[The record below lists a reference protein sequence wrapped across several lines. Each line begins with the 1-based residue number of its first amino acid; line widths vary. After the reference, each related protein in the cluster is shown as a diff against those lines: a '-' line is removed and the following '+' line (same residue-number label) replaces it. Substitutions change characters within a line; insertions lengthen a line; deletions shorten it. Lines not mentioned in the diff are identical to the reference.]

1 MSPTKILR
9 RAIDLHGRQV
19 SSRMRIPG
27 GRERYA
33 RWFREMRVDFSDIVL
48 DIRPD
53 RIGPAGIELVQ
64 ISDIHSGPYVNGAD
78 LNGVMDR
85 VTALQPDLIV
95 LTGDYVNRE
104 PEELEP
110 ALPALARLS
119 ARGGVWAVLGN
130 HDFWGDGGRV
140 AGMLEGVGIRM
151 LRNEGTDIEIDGTRF
166 HLAGVD
172 DWKEGEADLPLAS
185 RDRTDGMLSILL
197 SHCPQI
203 VDEAADIGYDLVLS
217 GHTHGMQVRLPL
229 FRHLQ
234 RDFMHNRHDHG
245 HSRHGAE
252 GGTHLFITRGLGV
265 VTLPWRYKCPPEV
278 SRIVLRPKAA

>member
-1 MSPTKILR
+1 
-9 RAIDLHGRQV
+9 
-19 SSRMRIPG
+19 MRIPG

-33 RWFREMRVDFSDIVL
+33 RWFREMRVDFSDLIL
-48 DIRPD
+48 DIHPD
-53 RIGPAGIELVQ
+53 RIGPGGIELIQ
-64 ISDIHSGPYVNGAD
+64 ISDIHSGPYVDGAD
-78 LNGVMDR
+78 LTGVMDR

-104 PEELEP
+104 PAELEP
-110 ALPALARLS
+110 ALPALSRLA

-130 HDFWGDGGRV
+130 HDFWGDGGQV
-140 AGMLEGVGIRM
+140 ARMLEGVGIRM
-151 LRNEGTDIEIDGTRF
+151 LRNEGTDIEVDGTRF

-172 DWKEGEADLPLAS
+172 DWKEGEANLPLAS
-185 RDRTDGMLSILL
+185 KDRTEGMLSILL

-203 VDEAADIGYDLVLS
+203 VDEAADMGYDLVLS
-217 GHTHGMQVRLPL
+217 GHTHGMQVRLPV

-245 HSRHGAE
+245 LSRHGVDGA
-252 GGTHLFITRGLGV
+252 TQLYITRGLGV